1 MRRARGSCKVFAK
14 EVQQTSASPHAT
26 PVPVGRAS
34 WWAERLGGP
43 SVPRGCR
50 LPARATSFPCRRC
63 PSRGASSNRVIVGE
77 VDGRRTSHTR
87 RNRPVLGGTS
97 VPACVPSGL
106 KLDTLSITLAGVSA
120 GIGLPRHEC
129 KTELET
135 NVSVKEII
143 DCYDVIPRSAVD
155 LIGFFYVLSETASHL
170 RDKGSRIRAYSAVRA
185 NKLH

>member
-1 MRRARGSCKVFAK
+1 
-14 EVQQTSASPHAT
+14 
-26 PVPVGRAS
+26 
-34 WWAERLGGP
+34 
-43 SVPRGCR
+43 
-50 LPARATSFPCRRC
+50 
-63 PSRGASSNRVIVGE
+63 
-77 VDGRRTSHTR
+77 
-87 RNRPVLGGTS
+87 
-97 VPACVPSGL
+97 VPSGL
-106 KLDTLSITLAGVSA
+106 KLDTLSITLAGVSATNSFDRFANQVAASA